1 MFNAYLI
8 STLKFQFEKNHKF
21 NNITSAMFNAYKI
34 STLKLEKIK
43 YFDKFKNS
51 EKTEKNKKLKKKSVI
66 IKCLKLKLQKM
77 QRPPT

>member
-1 MFNAYLI
+1 
-8 STLKFQFEKNHKF
+8 
-21 NNITSAMFNAYKI
+21 MFNAYKI

-66 IKCLKLKLQKM
+66 IKYLKLKLQKM